1 MALTPG
7 ARLGPY
13 EIVSP
18 LGAGG
23 MGTVYRARDTRLG
36 RTVAIKV
43 LHPDTA
49 ADLDRRTRFE
59 REARLL
65 SALSH
70 PRVCAFYDIG
80 QQNGFD
86 FLVMEHLE
94 GETLAARL
102 ERGPLPIDDA
112 LEIGAQIAA
121 GLHEAHRTGITHRD
135 LKPANVMLTRTG
147 ARLLDFGLAR
157 LRPAAASATSITG
170 TVLTAEHTLVG
181 TIPYMSP
188 EQLRGADV
196 DSRSDIFSLGVVLY
210 EALTGKRPFNG
221 DAPASIMAGIL
232 ERDPPGLSTDLPGAP
247 PALERLLR
255 HCLIKNPDDRWQ
267 SARDLEIELS
277 AMRGAPVATASRP
290 SSAHRRWRAGAGQVA
305 LAIVAATAAVVWI
318 GTHNDAGSEAPAP
331 LVQFAIQLAAGESIH
346 DHSSSSVALSAD
358 GARIAYAVNT
368 RKGRGV
374 FVRAFDTASGA
385 LVPGTDRA
393 TSPMFSP
400 DGQWLAFES
409 GGALKKVRIDGG
421 TAVRLCDLPYYAGGS
436 WGRDGIVVAPSFTSG
451 LFHVDASG
459 GRPTRLTTVDET
471 KGERAH
477 VWPQVLPDGRVLF
490 TIWTGGSFDEAR
502 IALLTPAD
510 GRYHVVLEGGFHGRH
525 VGNRL
530 IFARGNRLF
539 EAPFDPDRDTV
550 AGAPVQLVEGVAG
563 DGGSGVAMFAVDGR
577 GTLAYI
583 PGIQQ
588 PVPRSIVEVDQS
600 GAQRTISD
608 AARAF
613 VALRLSPDE
622 RRLAVWIEE
631 AVAAVWL
638 KDMSRDPLTRLTFS
652 GDDHGPVW
660 SPDGRRI
667 AYENGR
673 ASTHRIFVRAADVPG
688 EDRQITSGDHHHYLN
703 DWSPDGASLLYTE
716 YHPESGADLWL
727 VNAEG
732 PPQPRPFRA
741 TPFAETH
748 ATFSPDGR
756 WIAYVANDSDAN
768 EVYVQSASGG
778 GDRTQISSGG
788 GDEPAWSRKGDRLFY
803 RTGPRMMSVPV
814 TPGDSF
820 SAGRPEPLFEGMYHY
835 NVSPNRTYDVTS
847 DGRFIMV
854 ALPDPSSTPRQVTVI
869 LNRLKCGIVAAM
881 ADVGAGTIHRELNTN
896 FRSLWD
902 LYLKFTGSEIAD
914 GLLRAWSRRSKY
926 EVTGRAGKG
935 SELLQRGQFARVVWP
950 IPDAPQSFGE

>member
-1 MALTPG
+1 MVLTAG

-13 EIVSP
+13 EIVSS

-23 MGTVYRARDTRLG
+23 MGTVYRARDTRVG
-36 RTVAIKV
+36 RTVAIKI
-43 LHPDTA
+43 LHADAA
-49 ADLDRRTRFE
+49 ADRDGRARFQ

-70 PRVCAFYDIG
+70 PRVCALYDVG
-80 QQNGFD
+80 EENGLD

-102 ERGPLPIDDA
+102 ERGPVPLDVA

-157 LRPAAASATSITG
+157 LRPAAASPTASTG

-210 EALTGKRPFNG
+210 EALTGKRPFSG
-221 DAPASIMAGIL
+221 DAPASIMAAIL
-232 ERDPPGLSTDLPGAP
+232 EREPPALATDLPGVP
-247 PALERLLR
+247 PALDRLISY
-255 HCLIKNPDDRWQ
+255 CLHKNPDDRWQ
-267 SARDLEIELS
+267 SARDLELELS
-277 AMRGAPVATASRP
+277 AMRGAPTVATSSHSP
-290 SSAHRRWRAGAGQVA
+290 SARRRALAAAGVAA
-305 LAIVAATAAVVWI
+305 LAIIAASAAIAWSAI
-318 GTHNDAGSEAPAP
+318 RNDARDEAPSP
-331 LVQFAIQLAAGESIH
+331 LVHFAIHLADGESIH
-346 DHSSSSVALSAD
+346 EHNSSSVALSAD

-368 RKGRGV
+368 RAGRGV
-374 FVRAFDTASGA
+374 YVRAFDTASGSI
-385 LVPGTDRA
+385 VPGTDRA

-400 DGQWLAFES
+400 DGRWLAFES
-409 GGALKKVRIDGG
+409 GGALKKVPIDGG
-421 TAVRLCDLPYYAGGS
+421 TAVRLCDVPSYAGGS
-436 WGRDGIVVAPSFTSG
+436 WGPDGIVIAPSFTSG

-490 TIWTGGSFDEAR
+490 TIWTGASFDEAR
-502 IALLTPAD
+502 IALLTPAT
-510 GRYHVVLEGGFHGRH
+510 GRYDVVLDGGFHGRH

-530 IFARGNRLF
+530 IFARGNQLF
-539 EAPFDPDRDTV
+539 EASFDLERDTV
-550 AGAPVQLVEGVAG
+550 AGAPVQLVDGVAG
-563 DGGSGVAMFAVDGR
+563 DAGSGVTVFAVDRR

-583 PGIQQ
+583 PGRQQ
-588 PVPRSIVEVDQS
+588 PVPRSIVEVDQK

-608 AARAF
+608 RSRAF

-660 SPDGRRI
+660 SPEGLRI
-667 AYENGR
+667 AYESGR
-673 ASTHRIFVRAADVPG
+673 ASTHRIFVRAVDIPG
-688 EDRQITSGDHHHYLN
+688 EDRQITSGDHDHYLN

-732 PPQPRPFRA
+732 PPEPRPFRA
-741 TPFAETH
+741 TRFAEKQ

-803 RTGPRMMSVPV
+803 RTGTRMMSVPV
-814 TPGDSF
+814 TIGDSF
-820 SAGRPEPLFEGMYHY
+820 SAGRPELLFEGMYHY

-847 DGRFIMV
+847 DGRFLMV

-869 LNRLKCGIVAAM
+869 LNRLK
-881 ADVGAGTIHRELNTN
+881 
-896 FRSLWD
+896 
-902 LYLKFTGSEIAD
+902 
-914 GLLRAWSRRSKY
+914 
-926 EVTGRAGKG
+926 
-935 SELLQRGQFARVVWP
+935 
-950 IPDAPQSFGE
+950 